1 MLGKLSDV
9 LVLPNKPDRIA
20 KKYLS
25 LFDMQVLFPLPQTVL
40 SKKKSTFSCFHTNCV
55 VILGLSSKKLSFFKC
70 LASWQSKTR

>member
-40 SKKKSTFSCFHTNCV
+40 SEKRVLFHV
-55 VILGLSSKKLSFFKC
+55 FIQIALLF
-70 LASWQSKTR
+70 

>member
-40 SKKKSTFSCFHTNCV
+40 SKK
-55 VILGLSSKKLSFFKC
+55 ILLFRVFMKIVLLS
-70 LASWQSKTR
+70 

>member
-40 SKKKSTFSCFHTNCV
+40 SKKKEYFFMFSYKLRCYFRLKLQK
-55 VILGLSSKKLSFFKC
+55 IIIFQMLGF
-70 LASWQSKTR
+70 LAI